1 MNAMTSNRQEIGE
14 RICSNC
20 KMRCTPTQLYCPR
33 CGYILPDVLNN
44 DPRRMATGTLI
55 PLELGQPVLIQPGTG
70 FFHRQ
75 ARLFLHHDSGKTLP
89 VDVRSGIKV
98 IGRRS
103 NEAVAESNLI
113 DLSEL
118 GAKEFGVSR
127 RHVQLSLSDESV
139 YAIDLGSTN
148 GTFLNRERLIPEKP
162 YVVRNR
168 AVLQV
173 GVLILRVQ
181 FG

>member
-1 MNAMTSNRQEIGE
+1 
-14 RICSNC
+14 
-20 KMRCTPTQLYCPR
+20 MRCTPAQKYCPR
-33 CGYILPDVLNN
+33 CGYLLPDVVSVEQRS
-44 DPRRMATGTLI
+44 PAVTGLL
-55 PLELGQPVLIQPGTG
+55 PSELGEPVLIQPGTG

-75 ARLFLHHDSGKTLP
+75 ARLFLHHDSGKSIP
-89 VDVRSGIKV
+89 IDVRSGIKIV
-98 IGRRS
+98 GRR
-103 NEAVAESNLI
+103 APDATGESNLI

-118 GAKEFGVSR
+118 GAKELGVSR
-127 RHVQLSLSDESV
+127 RHVQLSLSDESI

>member
-1 MNAMTSNRQEIGE
+1 MSPEKSEIGE
-14 RICSNC
+14 RICTNC
-20 KMRCTPTQLYCPR
+20 NMRCTPTQIYCPR
-33 CGYILPDVLNN
+33 CGYILPEVLSVE
-44 DPRRMATGTLI
+44 PRNKMATGSLL
-55 PLELGQPVLIQPGTG
+55 PAELGQPVLIQAGTG

-75 ARLFLHHDSGKTLP
+75 ARLYLHHDSGKAIL
-89 VDVRSGIKV
+89 VDVRTGIKV
-98 IGRRS
+98 VGRRS
-103 NEAVAESNLI
+103 HEAAESNLI
-113 DLSEL
+113 DLTEL

-148 GTFLNRERLIPEKP
+148 GTFLNRERLVPEKP

-181 FG
+181 FA

>member
-1 MNAMTSNRQEIGE
+1 MSDKQEIGE
-14 RICSNC
+14 RICTNC
-20 KMRCTPTQLYCPR
+20 NMRCPPTQTYCPR
-33 CGYILPDVLNN
+33 CGYILPTTLVTNAE
-44 DPRRMATGTLI
+44 PHSKMGTGLL
-55 PLELGQPVLIQPGTG
+55 PSELGQPVLIQPGTG

-89 VDVRSGIKV
+89 VDVRSGIKI

-103 NEAVAESNLI
+103 GDAIESNLI
-113 DLSEL
+113 DLTEL

-127 RHVQLSLSDESV
+127 RHVQLSLSDESI

-181 FG
+181 FA